1 MLCFS
6 HVNAI
11 FQSIFYKFLT
21 VGYSIQTCWLLQFL
35 LKPLTFKKGSI
46 SFESS
51 DFDGVPRSLYVSVK
65 LPTYPSPKPT
75 LTLNSSL
82 GQNADLGEG

>member
-6 HVNAI
+6 YVNAI

-46 SFESS
+46 SFESR
-51 DFDGVPRSLYVSVK
+51 DFDGVSSERETSH
-65 LPTYPSPKPT
+65 LPLPKPT
-75 LTLNSSL
+75 LPLKSHL
-82 GQNADLGEG
+82 GQNVDLGEG

>member
-1 MLCFS
+1 MFCFS
-6 HVNAI
+6 YVNSI
-11 FQSIFYKFLT
+11 FQTIFHKFLT

-51 DFDGVPRSLYVSVK
+51 DSDKVPSERETSHLSL
-65 LPTYPSPKPT
+65 PKPT
-75 LTLNSSL
+75 LTLKSRL
-82 GQNADLGEG
+82 GQNVALGEG

>member
-6 HVNAI
+6 YVNAI
-11 FQSIFYKFLT
+11 FQSIFYRFLT

-35 LKPLTFKKGSI
+35 LKPLTFNKGSI

-51 DFDGVPRSLYVSVK
+51 DSDGVPSERETSH
-65 LPTYPSPKPT
+65 LPLPKPA
-75 LTLNSSL
+75 LTRKSHV
-82 GQNADLGEG
+82 GQNVDLGEG

>member
-1 MLCFS
+1 MLCIS
-6 HVNAI
+6 YVNAL
-11 FQSIFYKFLT
+11 FQSIFHKFLT

-51 DFDGVPRSLYVSVK
+51 DFDAVPSERETSHLSL
-65 LPTYPSPKPT
+65 PKPT
-75 LTLNSSL
+75 LTLKSHL
-82 GQNADLGEG
+82 GQNVDLGEG